1 MYFPL
6 KTFFRNIWNLHN
18 AEYLSN
24 FDGPVTILRR
34 NRDEIMQRD
43 PSKVS
48 QNRAN
53 NLLLYM
59 LNDRYPHLMTAKS
72 EKMLNQYLGLNTES
86 SLVSWMVQHQE
97 RSMAQSVIESWS
109 NQPASS
115 TKDLGK
121 DLDEEIRISVLLYLG
136 K

>member
-1 MYFPL
+1 
-6 KTFFRNIWNLHN
+6 
-18 AEYLSN
+18 
-24 FDGPVTILRR
+24 
-34 NRDEIMQRD
+34 
-43 PSKVS
+43 
-48 QNRAN
+48 
-53 NLLLYM
+53 M